1 MEQQYRTLRTQTI
14 PQVKEQTILAEVT
27 AIELMLHLVEHVP
40 VLLGR
45 HHDSGRPARL
55 KSHGTGAN
63 MCQQN
68 LMAADTDTPDGMYW
82 KFLHISSAPGHHQP
96 SKQHAIAGSFSTRQ
110 CLILPAHALLAGWG
124 MQQRGHCLSSTMGN
138 LAHHGLCG
146 VAPLTSAAN

>member
-1 MEQQYRTLRTQTI
+1 MDQQYKTLRTQTI

-45 HHDSGRPARL
+45 HHNGGRPARL

-68 LMAADTDTPDGMYW
+68 LMAADTDTPDGM
-82 KFLHISSAPGHHQP
+82 PGVQ
-96 SKQHAIAGSFSTRQ
+96 RV
-110 CLILPAHALLAGWG
+110 LEVLAH
-124 MQQRGHCLSSTMGN
+124 QQRTRPSSTFKTTCHCWILLDKAVLDPSRACFARRSG
-138 LAHHGLCG
+138 H
-146 VAPLTSAAN
+146 AAARTLSELNNG